1 MKYYLGMD
9 IGGTKC
15 AVVLG
20 EKGSSSVKDKIRFDT
35 RSKRGWR
42 TVVGELSPRRMS
54 CSGETGYPARMSLP
68 AVSAAEA
75 L

>member
-35 RSKRGWR
+35 RSERGWR
-42 TVVGELSPRRMS
+42 TCFFCFAFSTEKICNNCKNIQCDTRMIKRK
-54 CSGETGYPARMSLP
+54 T
-68 AVSAAEA
+68 
-75 L
+75 